1 LAGSAGEWIDEASK
15 PFRVAGIGYGALKA
29 AGGRLW
35 PEGQA
40 RVPWA
45 DGRFATPSGR
55 FVFPDRFVDE
65 PVLPTADF
73 PLHLI
78 AQATADAMNSQ
89 ILEADQDGL
98 ITAEVS
104 SIAASLAG
112 VADGDRAALVSPR
125 GRLEVRVAVD
135 PALRSDIVV
144 VPKGGWHK
152 HGRNMN
158 VLVEP
163 RFTAGT
169 GSAFN
174 QNFVRLEAVSRPVP
188 C

>member
-1 LAGSAGEWIDEASK
+1 LAGSAGEWIDAASK

-29 AGGRLW
+29 ADGRLW

-112 VADGDRAALVSPR
+112 VADGDRAALHAGASKSGWRSIPPCARTSWSSPR
-125 GRLEVRVAVD
+125 AVGT
-135 PALRSDIVV
+135 S
-144 VPKGGWHK
+144 
-152 HGRNMN
+152 
-158 VLVEP
+158 
-163 RFTAGT
+163 TAAT
-169 GSAFN
+169 
-174 QNFVRLEAVSRPVP
+174 
-188 C
+188 